1 MSNQD
6 QSGKKCFRSKMT
18 LKKIKDWIKNHKIAF
33 GAILLGIIVVGLIF
47 YGIFGTFWKAKRI
60 STYQISRESLLLESP
75 SPLGVSKGIKFWKE
89 EVGGGEGGE
98 IEIKEGSVQ
107 IESKDAEADS
117 AKIRTLVE
125 ETYQGYIER
134 SSKSSTNLYT
144 LINLTLKIPS
154 DKLLDLLDEL
164 KRNFKVKSYH
174 IRNYRIS
181 IERELDE
188 LEILRRTLSDYEE
201 IREEIKKMPAGKDK
215 IELLM
220 KLTDKELEIKRKE
233 RNYQREVSYEK
244 RRGMYATLEV
254 SLKQK
259 KSPKIW
265 PENVLAQF
273 KDRIRK
279 ALEKVVEILK
289 DLIGGS
295 IELFFKVIQIAIY
308 LFIIALVAGF
318 FFKIGK
324 KIFWRLFK

>member
-1 MSNQD
+1 M
-6 QSGKKCFRSKMT
+6 
-18 LKKIKDWIKNHKIAF
+18 LKKIKEWIKTHKIAF
-33 GAILLGIIVVGLIF
+33 GVILVGIIIVGLIF
-47 YGIFGTFWKAKRI
+47 YGIFGVFWKAKRI
-60 STYQISRESLLLESP
+60 STYQVSKESLLQEAP
-75 SPLGVSKGIKFWKE
+75 SPYLEKGFKFWKE
-89 EVGGGEGGE
+89 ERGGGGE
-98 IEIKEGSVQ
+98 IEIKEGSVE
-107 IESKDAEADS
+107 IESKDAEADA
-117 AKIRTLVE
+117 AKIRVLVE
-125 ETYQGYIER
+125 ENYQGYIER
-134 SSKSSTNLYT
+134 SRKTSTNLYT
-144 LINLTLKIPS
+144 WINLTLKVPS
-154 DKLLDLLDEL
+154 NKLLDLVEEL
-164 KRNFKVKSYH
+164 KRSFKVKSYH

-188 LEILRRTLSDYEE
+188 LEILKRTLSDYEE
-201 IREEIKKMPAGKDK
+201 IREEIKKMPAGRDK

-233 RNYQREVSYEK
+233 RSYQREISYEE

-279 ALEKVVEILK
+279 ALENVVEILK

-308 LFIIALVAGF
+308 LLIIALVAGF

-324 KIFWRLFK
+324 KLLGRLFK

>member
-6 QSGKKCFRSKMT
+6 RSGKKFFHFNIM
-18 LKKIKDWIKNHKIAF
+18 LKKIKEWIKTHKIAF

-47 YGIFGTFWKAKRI
+47 YGIFGTFWEAKRI
-60 STYQISRESLLLESP
+60 STYQISRESLLSESP
-75 SPLGVSKGIKFWKE
+75 SPLGISKGIKFWKE
-89 EVGGGEGGE
+89 EGGGEGGE
-98 IEIKEGSVQ
+98 IEIKEGSIQ

-125 ETYQGYIER
+125 ENYQGYIER
-134 SSKSSTNLYT
+134 SSKTSTNLYT
-144 LINLTLKIPS
+144 LINLTLKVPS
-154 DKLLDLLDEL
+154 DKLLDLVDEL
-164 KRNFKVKSYH
+164 KRNYKVKSYH

-188 LEILRRTLSDYEE
+188 LEILRRTLSDYEK

-233 RNYQREVSYEK
+233 RNYQRGVSYEK

-254 SLKQK
+254 FLKQK

-265 PENVLAQF
+265 PENVLARF

-295 IELFFKVIQIAIY
+295 IELFFKVIQITVY

-318 FFKIGK
+318 SFRIGKRFFHRFFK
-324 KIFWRLFK
+324 

>member
-1 MSNQD
+1 MISE
-6 QSGKKCFRSKMT
+6 
-18 LKKIKDWIKNHKIAF
+18 KIKEWIKNHKIAF
-33 GAILLGIIVVGLIF
+33 GAILLGIVIVGLIF
-47 YGIFGTFWKAKRI
+47 YGIFGTFWKVKRI
-60 STYQISRESLLLESP
+60 STYQISRESLLSESP
-75 SPLGVSKGIKFWKE
+75 SPLGISKGNKFWKE
-89 EVGGGEGGE
+89 EGGGEEGEE

-117 AKIRTLVE
+117 AKIRVLVE
-125 ETYQGYIER
+125 ENYQGYIER
-134 SSKSSTNLYT
+134 SSKTSTNFYT
-144 LINLTLKIPS
+144 LINLTLKVPS
-154 DKLLDLLDEL
+154 DKLLDLVDEL

-201 IREEIKKMPAGKDK
+201 IREEIKKMPTGKDK

-220 KLTDKELEIKRKE
+220 RLTDKELEIKRKE
-233 RNYQREVSYEK
+233 KNYQREVSYEK

-279 ALEKVVEILK
+279 SLEKVVEILK

-324 KIFWRLFK
+324 KILWRLFK